1 MPREASSPP
10 IHASVLRRN
19 RILTAAAT
27 MCSEEQAL
35 ALLPFVL
42 IITGRSCPLRV
53 DLVEENRDKDRRL
66 LILKDRPS

>member
-1 MPREASSPP
+1 
-10 IHASVLRRN
+10 
-19 RILTAAAT
+19 

-66 LILKDRPS
+66 LILKERPS